1 MFRMLLL
8 AAALFAWFTLNANA
22 EQCYEE
28 NPSPSMTI
36 PLPGNP
42 FAVVPSQDGCWVFVS
57 MAGAHGG
64 IAVLKRGVRRFEITH
79 VVALAAVPT
88 GMVLTHDGKMLIVA
102 GQARV
107 FFLDVARMTAGKR
120 DALLGSIGKSGV
132 LAGTIY
138 VNVTADD
145 NLLFVS
151 DEAAANIAVI
161 DLEHARSDGFSSDV
175 IIGAV
180 PVGMAPIALT
190 FSKDGTLL
198 YTTSEAASPDWNW
211 PAACKQEGR
220 KNPAIVNPEGAV
232 VVVDVERVKEDPA
245 GAVVARIPAGCS
257 PVRAAL
263 SPAGDRL
270 FVTARN
276 SNAVIVFDPARFL
289 SDPEHA
295 RIGLMPVGK
304 SPVPVAVVDGGTK
317 VLAGNSDRFGAPGS
331 PQTLTVLDAKVFEK
345 GAGAVLG
352 TIRVGAF
359 PREMRVSADGN
370 TLFLTNARSKSLQVL
385 DVKNL
390 PISAQ

>member
-1 MFRMLLL
+1 MLLL
-8 AAALFAWFTLNANA
+8 AAALCAWFTLNANA

-28 NPSPSMTI
+28 NPRPSMTI

-42 FAVVPSQDGCWVFVS
+42 FAVVPSQDGCWLFVS
-57 MAGAHGG
+57 IAGAHSG

-79 VVALAAVPT
+79 VVPLPAVPT

-102 GQARV
+102 VQARV
-107 FFLDVARMTAGKR
+107 FFLDVTRMTAGK
-120 DALLGSIGKSGV
+120 DDVLLGSIEKSGV
-132 LAGTIY
+132 LAGTVY

-145 NLLFVS
+145 KLLFVS

-161 DLEHARSDGFSSDV
+161 DVERARNAGYNSDAV
-175 IIGAV
+175 IGAV
-180 PVGMAPIALT
+180 PVGVAPIALT
-190 FSKDGTLL
+190 FSLDGKWL
-198 YTTSEAASPDWNW
+198 YTTSEGASPDWNW
-211 PAACKQEGR
+211 PAACTREGR
-220 KNPAIVNPEGAV
+220 KKSDIVNPEGAV
-232 VVVDVERVKEDPA
+232 VVVDIERAKENPTN
-245 GAVVARIPAGCS
+245 AVVARIPAGCS

-276 SNAVIVFDPARFL
+276 SNAVIVFDTERLLP
-289 SDPEHA
+289 DPEHA

-304 SPVPVAVVDGGTK
+304 SPVPVAVIDDGTK
-317 VLAGNSDRFGAPGS
+317 VLAGNSDRFGAPTH
-331 PQTLTVLDAKVFEK
+331 PQTLTVLDAKQFDK
-345 GAGAVLG
+345 GAGAVIG

-370 TLFLTNARSKSLQVL
+370 TLFLTNAGSKSLQVL

-390 PISAQ
+390 PISSR